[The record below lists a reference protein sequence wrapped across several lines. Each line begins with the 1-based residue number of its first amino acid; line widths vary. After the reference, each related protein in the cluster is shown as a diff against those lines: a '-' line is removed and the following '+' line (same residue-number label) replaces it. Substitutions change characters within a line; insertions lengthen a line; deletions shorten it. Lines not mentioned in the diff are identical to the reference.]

1 MYILRCHWD
10 YDETCGGCMNEKQIS
25 YLQVTPFFDGQTRCC
40 VNRVKFKI
48 KVRLPDGTI
57 DVTYYKC
64 AKCVAGFMM
73 RLFNL
78 PISPQGNL
86 YTEA

>member
-1 MYILRCHWD
+1 MYILWCHWD
-10 YDETCGGCMNEKQIS
+10 NDEATGANMNDKQIS

-40 VNRVKFKI
+40 INRVKFKI

-64 AKCVAGFMM
+64 AKCIAGFMM

-86 YTEA
+86 YTKA